1 MQAAW
6 NTGSASDF
14 KFNYKDGGQVKYSS
28 LTPSL
33 NMTECTGYSRKWLP
47 SVKRLVFIHQDPS
60 SWQLLRD
67 DFHLLVTLHMKDNA
81 FFPSPKYLQES
92 GDDFSDFTVKSLA
105 S

>member
-1 MQAAW
+1 MWRHPETLRKLRTVAKMYIFNIATQMQAAW

-60 SWQLLRD
+60 S
-67 DFHLLVTLHMKDNA
+67 
-81 FFPSPKYLQES
+81 
-92 GDDFSDFTVKSLA
+92 
-105 S
+105 